1 MDIDAE
7 DPLAV
12 DVRTKPLDSPH
23 STDSLSGDI
32 LNIAENFN
40 QPEKKILSTSKVI
53 FPENSKMEFN
63 QMQNSHLIPASSF
76 ITNENGELIVDC
88 FSGSNHVMLM
98 SNWKVNGHCGHGL
111 VFKGSDDC
119 EEYTNC
125 PLNVNGCY
133 DKIHGSGCS
142 LIICSALQENTVVSA
157 CYLIRSGHKGNTF
170 QKSFIKGEDQWEFS
184 VNSSGQLLVKG
195 CAHSVY
201 SLYHN
206 RENLNN
212 NKKKAKTIF
221 VSNHD
226 GSLHSKLIE
235 FSYCLPHASLI
246 ALCSH
251 SCGQQDA
258 TSASAYLITLSKG
271 TTQVLL
277 LSESFGEGC
286 IHRSEWKFEVD
297 KVTKFLQVCGPPGP
311 ARFALITNIEEETSN
326 LTELQ
331 SKDICVVTGGSDE
344 GLFMGCVEIGE
355 DRINGILNR
364 RCDIYIS
371 VNSLIVAQIQTEELV
386 ATGSNWIFNRQWA
399 ENEILLGLN
408 LVQVFANLITDQ
420 TQKIELQGSP
430 CQLIKQPVG
439 VVVAIN
445 CGGPSYQSLV
455 DNIVY
460 EADGNVL
467 EFDDVSNGNFILR
480 LHCLVVNCGRIT
492 VNGENISQKQNS
504 MVHWNAYGDWT
515 IDESGYGTK
524 RAFITSHMRC
534 TKQQEVDLTEFF
546 CVDYLDTSPDI
557 QIMKQFTTGEIGKI
571 YKNNEW
577 QEVSVTFSDYG
588 PGVRGV
594 AIESYGKDD
603 KYRDGHYGTLMSAA
617 MVRVKRESRPAENDV
632 YDDINL
638 SSWLTDGQFQISEL
652 DKILAKLLKDN
663 HKLMVDNFVKD
674 IRRETEEEEN
684 RNIKWKAMKEKFKF
698 HEVKKQRE
706 VRLFVSSTFKDFTK
720 EREELIKKTFQELNQ
735 ECMDRRIFFSYVDL
749 RWGISQEQ
757 NQHEKTIANCL
768 QEMNICL
775 TAQLEIERCRPY
787 FISLMGEKFGWSQ
800 REDKPDIVLNESF
813 DYAIEHISDL
823 KWLEECRYGV
833 SVTQV
838 NLPESEWHKERQ
850 QSLKNLILSNK
861 DLNSKKY
868 KTTSEVCEFV
878 KKDIIKCLEKDF
890 PQGSELSVLEQRW
903 QAHQAFADVRRR
915 VYVGGETYFKQID
928 DFMESSQ
935 NPIVILGESGCGKS
949 SLLANWCFRL
959 EQKEPDTFFFLHFI
973 GSSPESCSSLKMFHR
988 LYEELKASFGLEVEI
1003 PFSDAT
1009 ILQNLTKW
1017 LKLVGTRR
1025 KCVLVFD
1032 ALNHLDSALGRGNTG
1047 LSACYVLP
1055 SAASSIIV
1063 VVTAV
1068 VGAASAECGSSNNA
1082 VVVAIAAVIL
1092 GCSVGVVAAVANSVV
1107 VAVVVNCEHE
1117 TGAGV
1122 VIISG

>member
-1 MDIDAE
+1 MDIGIK

-12 DVRTKPLDSPH
+12 DVRRKPFDSPH
-23 STDSLSGDI
+23 STESLSADL

-53 FPENSKMEFN
+53 FTENSKMEFN
-63 QMQNSHLIPASSF
+63 QMQDIQYSCLWSSAQSKWPIRCYAPLKFNINSHYGGCCSLVFISNAYGSEGSNTTAQIFLLRSGFNCNHFAVVSIVQSYQGHLIPANSF
-76 ITNENGELIVDC
+76 ITNENGELVVDC
-88 FSGSNHVMLM
+88 FSGSNHVMLL
-98 SNWKVNGHCGHGL
+98 SNWKVNGHCGHGF

-133 DKIHGSGCS
+133 DKIHGGGCS

-157 CYLIRSGHKGNTF
+157 CYLIRSGHKGNIF

-195 CAHSVY
+195 CTHSVY

-206 RENLNN
+206 QENLNN
-212 NKKKAKTIF
+212 NNNKAKTIF

-258 TSASAYLITLSKG
+258 TSASVYLITLSKG
-271 TTQVLL
+271 TTRVLL

-311 ARFALITNIEEETSN
+311 ARFALITNIKEETSN

-355 DRINGILNR
+355 GRINGILNR
-364 RCDIYIS
+364 RCVIYIS
-371 VNSLIVAQIQTEELV
+371 VNSSIVAQIQTEELV

-408 LVQVFANLITDQ
+408 LVQVFAYLITDQ

-430 CQLIKQPVG
+430 CQLIKQPIG

-455 DNIVY
+455 DNVVY
-460 EADGNVL
+460 VSEHSQFANYSYSYVFGSRWKCLGGIKANVSVTQQITGTEDNFLYLTSRSPDVEAAEEQDVIYT
-467 EFDDVSNGNFILR
+467 FDDVSNGNFILR

-492 VNGENISQKQNS
+492 VNGENISQKVQSQFHQQYEISPGCHAHTADIYVTITDHHLRICSKDTALCAFVLFNPTLLKKHLPAKQQVFLDSSYLVESFKPIQHTLLKKEVKIVGWSQNLLQNASGEQNS

-515 IDESGYGTK
+515 IDESGHGMK
-524 RAFITSHMRC
+524 KAFITSHMRC

-557 QIMKQFTTGEIGKI
+557 QVSEWYREGVCGGGFYSMTASLMDENGTIMKQFTTGEIGKI

-577 QEVSVTFSDYG
+577 QEVSVTFSNYG

-603 KYRDGHYGTLMSAA
+603 KYWDGHYGTLMSAA
-617 MVRVKRESRPAENDV
+617 MVRVKRESRPADNDV

-638 SSWLTDGQFQISEL
+638 VRTFLMIDSSSC
-652 DKILAKLLKDN
+652 
-663 HKLMVDNFVKD
+663 M
-674 IRRETEEEEN
+674 
-684 RNIKWKAMKEKFKF
+684 
-698 HEVKKQRE
+698 
-706 VRLFVSSTFKDFTK
+706 LFNV
-720 EREELIKKTFQELNQ
+720 N
-735 ECMDRRIFFSYVDL
+735 MDYEIV
-749 RWGISQEQ
+749 
-757 NQHEKTIANCL
+757 CL
-768 QEMNICL
+768 
-775 TAQLEIERCRPY
+775 
-787 FISLMGEKFGWSQ
+787 
-800 REDKPDIVLNESF
+800 
-813 DYAIEHISDL
+813 
-823 KWLEECRYGV
+823 
-833 SVTQV
+833 
-838 NLPESEWHKERQ
+838 
-850 QSLKNLILSNK
+850 
-861 DLNSKKY
+861 
-868 KTTSEVCEFV
+868 
-878 KKDIIKCLEKDF
+878 
-890 PQGSELSVLEQRW
+890 
-903 QAHQAFADVRRR
+903 
-915 VYVGGETYFKQID
+915 
-928 DFMESSQ
+928 
-935 NPIVILGESGCGKS
+935 
-949 SLLANWCFRL
+949 
-959 EQKEPDTFFFLHFI
+959 
-973 GSSPESCSSLKMFHR
+973 
-988 LYEELKASFGLEVEI
+988 
-1003 PFSDAT
+1003 
-1009 ILQNLTKW
+1009 
-1017 LKLVGTRR
+1017 
-1025 KCVLVFD
+1025 
-1032 ALNHLDSALGRGNTG
+1032 
-1047 LSACYVLP
+1047 
-1055 SAASSIIV
+1055 
-1063 VVTAV
+1063 
-1068 VGAASAECGSSNNA
+1068 
-1082 VVVAIAAVIL
+1082 
-1092 GCSVGVVAAVANSVV
+1092 
-1107 VAVVVNCEHE
+1107 
-1117 TGAGV
+1117 
-1122 VIISG
+1122 